1 MVVSIVRR
9 RRVLRLSLLFER
21 TLYSFGVISFSCL
34 KGAVIRIMRNKTITA
49 IAWTGLT
56 MLLIGIT
63 SPLKQG
69 VLFGPENGSLVI
81 VGGGRVGDEIIEK
94 FIELAGGP
102 DIPIVIVP
110 TAGGRDTYTQDDR
123 SRGMFERAG
132 ATDLTI
138 LHTYDPQEADT
149 EEFVRPLLRAGGVW
163 FPGGR
168 QWRLTDAYLGTRTYE
183 EFHNVLARGG
193 VIGGS
198 SAGASIQASYMVRG
212 APEGN
217 RIMMAEGHEIGFS
230 FLRNS
235 AVDQHINTR
244 QREKDLKEV
253 LDRYPELLGIG
264 LYESTAVVVQGDM
277 FEVIG
282 AGNVA
287 INDSFRRPSEGEEFY
302 YLLSPGE
309 RFDLRKRELIPR
321 RPPR

>member
-1 MVVSIVRR
+1 M
-9 RRVLRLSLLFER
+9 RLKAF
-21 TLYSFGVISFSCL
+21 
-34 KGAVIRIMRNKTITA
+34 TA
-49 IAWTGLT
+49 IAWAALT
-56 MLLIGIT
+56 LLLIGKT
-63 SPLKQG
+63 SPLEHG

-81 VGGGRVGDEIIEK
+81 VGGGRIGDEIIEK

-102 DIPIVIVP
+102 DAPIVIVP
-110 TAGGRDTYTQDDR
+110 TAGGHDTYDQEDR
-123 SRGMFERAG
+123 SKGMFERAG

-138 LHTYDPQEADT
+138 LHTYDPGEADS
-149 EEFVRPLLRAGGVW
+149 EEFVEPLLRARGVW

-168 QWRLTDAYLGTRTYE
+168 QWRLTDAYLGTRTYK

-217 RIMMAEGHEIGFS
+217 RMMMAEGHETGFS

-244 QREKDLKEV
+244 QRENDLKEV
-253 LDRYPELLGIG
+253 LEKYPELLGIG
-264 LYESTAVVVQGDM
+264 LYESTAVVVQRDM

-282 AGNVA
+282 AGKVA
-287 INDSFRRPSEGEEFY
+287 INDSFRRQGEGKEFY

-309 RFDLRKRELIPR
+309 KFDLRKREVIPR
-321 RPPR
+321 

>member
-1 MVVSIVRR
+1 M
-9 RRVLRLSLLFER
+9 RL
-21 TLYSFGVISFSCL
+21 
-34 KGAVIRIMRNKTITA
+34 KTFTV
-49 IAWTGLT
+49 IAWAALT
-56 MLLIGIT
+56 LLLIGKT
-63 SPLKQG
+63 SPLDRG

-81 VGGGRVGDEIIEK
+81 VGGGGIPDEIIEK
-94 FIELAGGP
+94 FMELAGGP
-102 DIPIVIVP
+102 DAPIVIVP
-110 TAGGRDTYTQDDR
+110 TAGGRDTYDQEDR

-138 LHTYDPQEADT
+138 LHTYDPGEADS
-149 EEFVRPLLRAGGVW
+149 EEFVEPLLRARGVW

-168 QWRLTDAYLGTRTYE
+168 QWRLTDAYMGTRTYE

-217 RIMMAEGHEIGFS
+217 LIMMAEGHEIGFS

-244 QREKDLKEV
+244 QREGDLKEV
-253 LDRYPELLGIG
+253 MDRYPELLGIG
-264 LYESTAVVVQGDM
+264 LYEGTAVIVYGDV
-277 FEVIG
+277 FEVMG
-282 AGNVA
+282 RGMVA
-287 INDSFRRPSEGEEFY
+287 INDSFREQGEGEEFY

-309 RFDLRKRELIPR
+309 KFDLRKREVIPR
-321 RPPR
+321 